1 MISPLKFQ
9 TRTIAAFPNRIGYL
23 VGSIEGRV
31 AVHHVEVRPA
41 CEHLSCFYL
50 SFRRT

>member
-9 TRTIAAFPNRIGYL
+9 TRTIAAFPNRTGYL

-41 CEHLSCFYL
+41 REHLCCFYL